1 MSIHKATASHLA
13 VISNPH
19 LKSSD
24 PLLAS
29 LLAKEGQRQR
39 RGLEMIASENFT
51 YPSVLECLGSLAT
64 NKYSEGLPGRR
75 YYGGNTYIDQIETLC
90 QKRALEVFGLSPV
103 EWGVNVQP
111 YSGSIAN
118 LAAYNAILEPHNRI
132 MGLGLPSGGH
142 LTHGFYTK
150 KKKVSATSVFYESL
164 AYEVGEDGYID
175 YDALERDAKKFLP
188 NLIICGYSAYPRDLD
203 YSRFRAIADAVGACL
218 LCDMSHFSGFV
229 AAGLLESPFSY
240 CDLVTTTTHK
250 TLRGPRSAMIFGRQ
264 KYMDAINASVFPGI
278 QGGPHNHQIAGVAT
292 ALLEASTPEFRIY
305 MERVREN
312 ARVLSEALKDKG
324 YEIMTGGTDNHLI
337 LVNLRLLGI
346 TGSKVERLCDE
357 VDITLNKNAV
367 PGDTSALS
375 PGGIRIGTPALTTL
389 GMGPE
394 EMKAIASFL
403 NHIIT
408 LGCVIQKKSG
418 KKMVDFVEE
427 MERHREW
434 LNNKKAN
441 VHALASRFT

>member
-1 MSIHKATASHLA
+1 MSLQKVTVSHLP
-13 VISNPH
+13 VLSRPF
-19 LKSSD
+19 LETSD
-24 PLLAS
+24 PLLSS
-29 LLAKEGQRQR
+29 LLTQEGTRQR
-39 RGLEMIASENFT
+39 SGLEMIASENFT

-90 QKRALEVFGLSPV
+90 QTRALDVFGLNPD

-118 LAAYNAILEPHNRI
+118 LAAYNAILSPHDRI

-188 NLIICGYSAYPRDLD
+188 KLIICGYSAYPRDID
-203 YSRFRAIADAVGACL
+203 YPRFRAIANAVGAYL
-218 LCDMSHFSGFV
+218 LCDMSHFSGFI
-229 AAGLLESPFSY
+229 AAGLLESPFPH
-240 CDLVTTTTHK
+240 CDFVTTTTHK
-250 TLRGPRSAMIFGRQ
+250 TLRGPRSAMIFGRSE
-264 KYMDAINASVFPGI
+264 YMDAINSSVFPGI

-292 ALLEASTPEFRIY
+292 ALLQASKPEFRVY
-305 MERVREN
+305 MEKVREN
-312 ARVLSEALKDKG
+312 ARVLSEALKDRG

-357 VDITLNKNAV
+357 VEITLNKNAV

-394 EMKAIASFL
+394 EMKTIAGL
-403 NHIIT
+403 LHQLIT
-408 LGCVIQKKSG
+408 LGCAIQKTSG
-418 KKMVDFVEE
+418 KKMVDFIKE
-427 MERHREW
+427 MERHRDW
-434 LNNKKAN
+434 LNARKVE